1 MNLLKIK
8 ELTFCIPKNELQNE
22 PQNHLSNPRSMPKL
36 ATYSFLNGFAA
47 FYSIAASPR
56 PNHGPRTI
64 RLWPMTCLD
73 FECRASKDL
82 TPGRNDEK
90 GNISTR
96 IQQSNCPSSRLVP
109 SGQSGQGSGYRVKCD
124 SDKLYALMLQA

>member
-36 ATYSFLNGFAA
+36 ATYSFLNGFAP
-47 FYSIAASPR
+47 FYSIAAPAR
-56 PNHGPRTI
+56 PNHRPRTI

-82 TPGRNDEK
+82 TPDRNDEK

-96 IQQSNCPSSRLVP
+96 IRQNNCPTSR
-109 SGQSGQGSGYRVKCD
+109 
-124 SDKLYALMLQA
+124 